1 MLLSFV
7 EDNLRGG
14 CVEGFYHAISCLCIL
29 SHGMSHSTSD
39 GMDRSAVGR
48 SPSTLPLSDSAIR
61 PNGFSDH
68 VVSSRG
74 LSPGPHGRS
83 WVEPNAAAARN
94 TSDLGLATDTSIEE
108 TRGDGKA
115 DPTVEDALS
124 LLLGF
129 TSLVSEVRTTSRLL
143 LEQFGS
149 LGAVLA
155 ASPRSL
161 RKLLSECPEAIA
173 LLQGVQQ
180 AMVLALRETVV
191 ERPLLSNT
199 AALRDYLRVSMA
211 HEEREMVRLLFLDAR
226 NALILDE
233 MHSHGSV
240 SHAPV
245 YPREIVRRLIETNAT
260 ALIIVHNHPSGDPRP
275 SADDIEMTRRMADVL
290 SGIGVK
296 LQDSVVIGRRGYAS
310 LRSLGLL

>member
-1 MLLSFV
+1 MMPF
-7 EDNLRGG
+7 
-14 CVEGFYHAISCLCIL
+14 A
-29 SHGMSHSTSD
+29 TSAN
-39 GMDRSAVGR
+39 S
-48 SPSTLPLSDSAIR
+48 
-61 PNGFSDH
+61 PNGFSEQAA
-68 VVSSRG
+68 SSHG
-74 LSPGPHGRS
+74 LMPEPQGRPKI
-83 WVEPNAAAARN
+83 EANASTINRA
-94 TSDLGLATDTSIEE
+94 SDLGLAPLASEE
-108 TRGDGKA
+108 IRGGGKA
-115 DPTVEDALS
+115 DPTIEDVLS
-124 LLLGF
+124 LLLGY
-129 TSLVSEVRTTSRLL
+129 TSLVAEVRTTSRLL

-161 RKLLSECPEAIA
+161 RNLLSECPEAIT

-180 AMVLALRETVV
+180 TMVLALRETVS
-191 ERPLLSNT
+191 ERPLLSST
-199 AALRDYLRVSMA
+199 AALRDYLRVSLA

-233 MHSHGSV
+233 VHSQGSV

-260 ALIIVHNHPSGDPRP
+260 ALIIVHNHPSGDPKP
-275 SADDIEMTRRMADVL
+275 SHDDVEMTKRMASVL

>member
-1 MLLSFV
+1 
-7 EDNLRGG
+7 
-14 CVEGFYHAISCLCIL
+14 
-29 SHGMSHSTSD
+29 MSRTATD
-39 GMDRSAVGR
+39 DRDRSVTHPA
-48 SPSTLPLSDSAIR
+48 STLPLSASASFLSR
-61 PNGFSDH
+61 PSDQR
-68 VVSSRG
+68 VSSQD
-74 LSPGPHGRS
+74 LLP
-83 WVEPNAAAARN
+83 EPRRRPWGEASALADACAP
-94 TSDLGLATDTSIEE
+94 DLGLATLPPSEAPRTSS
-108 TRGDGKA
+108 KA
-115 DPTVEDALS
+115 DATIEDALS

-129 TSLVSEVRTTSRLL
+129 TSLVSEVRTKSRLL
-143 LEQFGS
+143 LEKFGS

-161 RKLLSECPEAIA
+161 RDLLSECPEAIT

-180 AMVLALRETVV
+180 AMVLALRETVY

-199 AALRDYLRVSMA
+199 AALRDYLRVSLA

-233 MHSHGSV
+233 VHSQGSV

-260 ALIIVHNHPSGDPRP
+260 ALIIVHNHPSGDPKP
-275 SADDIEMTRRMADVL
+275 SAEDVEMTRRMANVL

>member
-1 MLLSFV
+1 MTLLILESR
-7 EDNLRGG
+7 LRGD
-14 CVEGFYHAISCLCIL
+14 HAEEAHYDTSHLCIL
-29 SHGMSHSTSD
+29 SHGMSHSTAD
-39 GMDRSAVGR
+39 GMDRGAAERSA
-48 SPSTLPLSDSAIR
+48 STVPLSTSAIC
-61 PNGFSDH
+61 PNGLSDH
-68 VVSSRG
+68 VVSSHDLLPR
-74 LSPGPHGRS
+74 LHGRS
-83 WVEPNAAAARN
+83 WVEPNASAARA
-94 TSDLGLATDTSIEE
+94 TSDLGLATGASIKE
-108 TRGDGKA
+108 TQGNGKA
-115 DPTVEDALS
+115 DPTTEDALS

-161 RKLLSECPEAIA
+161 RDLLSECPEAIA

-180 AMVLALRETVV
+180 AMVLALRETVA

-233 MHSHGSV
+233 VHSQGSV

-260 ALIIVHNHPSGDPRP
+260 ALIIVHNHPSGDPKP
-275 SADDIEMTRRMADVL
+275 SADDVEMTRRMASVL

-296 LQDSVVIGRRGYAS
+296 LQDSVVIGRRGYSS